1 MKKIIFMFLPVF
13 FISLNTQAAVTRSC
27 SYSYSGS
34 LTTYRTL
41 VSNGQSWTFEYVKNK
56 TSGSGTVSGK
66 AVTAN
71 RARKEA
77 RDKLLGSFNETA
89 KNMARSQLA
98 KAPSSSSSE
107 MYNVV
112 YGIELKITGD
122 TNCNATRYYGGS
134 VWP

>member
-1 MKKIIFMFLPVF
+1 MKKTIFVFLPVF
-13 FISLNTQAAVTRSC
+13 LISLNTQAAVTRSC
-27 SYSYSGS
+27 SYSYSGG
-34 LTTYRTL
+34 LTTYQTV
-41 VSNGQSWTFEYVKNK
+41 VSNGQTWNYKYVENE
-56 TSGSGTVSGK
+56 TSGGGTVSGR
-66 AVTAN
+66 AATAN

-98 KAPSSSSSE
+98 KAPSSSSSKR
-107 MYNVV
+107 YNVA

-122 TNCNATRYYGGS
+122 TNCNATRYYSGS